1 MVQHKTSVIESF
13 ATKLA
18 CEPRLAV
25 LLSDVLLHGAGL
37 DLLGAVRARQ
47 LLRVPVHPLSV
58 IVEAAGKFERHPT
71 LVTVGG
77 PSTRSLLSSFHN
89 SNIVCVKLVIH
100 GCKVWKLGK

>member
-100 GCKVWKLGK
+100 GCKVWKLG